1 MSERDKV
8 IRDAMMYGTGSALIG
23 NYGTKH
29 ISQSDMKVETRVFPS
44 GLIEQDTIFSDNGV
58 RERLTRQ
65 IIDTQEQQVREAL
78 IVLGWTPPEEKT
90 NGNS

>member
-1 MSERDKV
+1 ME
-8 IRDAMMYGTGSALIG
+8 
-23 NYGTKH
+23 
-29 ISQSDMKVETRVFPS
+29 VETRVFPS

-78 IVLGWTPPEEKT
+78 ITLGWTPPEEKT
-90 NGNS
+90 NG